1 MSFKISYSF
10 KHFTSSLRF
19 TIIRS
24 CNMVIYPSIKFVL
37 DADLVLVFCFVGA
50 IPVDFSALCNPILLW
65 YVCKSVLCMYLL
77 PIAWDC
83 FFNCLCCIKYIVW
96 DFWTVSFGLI
106 IQDLSIHDVDRF
118 GFSFSFDISAIYL
131 DKLLQMSFVLGLS
144 ILPFSIFI
152 RSYVFSVINLICLT
166 FRILFMVLIIMI
178 NC

>member
-1 MSFKISYSF
+1 
-10 KHFTSSLRF
+10 
-19 TIIRS
+19 
-24 CNMVIYPSIKFVL
+24 MVIYPSIKFLL
-37 DADLVLVFCFVGA
+37 DADLVPVFCFVGA
-50 IPVDFSALCNPILLW
+50 IPVNFSVLCNPILLW